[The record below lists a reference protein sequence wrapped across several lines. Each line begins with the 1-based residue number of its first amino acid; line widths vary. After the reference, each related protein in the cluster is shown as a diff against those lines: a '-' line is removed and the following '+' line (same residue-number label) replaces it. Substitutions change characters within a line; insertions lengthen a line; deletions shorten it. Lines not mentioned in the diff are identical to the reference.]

1 MSKIIIIICIT
12 AGIAYLYLRSRV
24 GWGDEDPDHLPIDKD
39 WDPSASRGIVRGRRN
54 MGEL

>member
-1 MSKIIIIICIT
+1 MSKIIIIMCIA

-24 GWGDEDPDHLPIDKD
+24 GWGDEDPDHLPIGKD